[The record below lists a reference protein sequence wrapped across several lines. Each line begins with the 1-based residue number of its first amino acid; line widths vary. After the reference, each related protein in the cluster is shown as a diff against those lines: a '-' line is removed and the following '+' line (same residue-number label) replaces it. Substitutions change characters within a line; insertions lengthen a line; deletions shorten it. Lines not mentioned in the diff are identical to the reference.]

1 MTTEYISGYL
11 EAVSRVKDILTP
23 YVGGT
28 NQFFAISKD
37 KGKSTVENLI
47 IHLHSYLAYN
57 IQVKADLVDK
67 LSIEPIANWQD
78 NLAELI
84 KDWTCDSELESF
96 RGRNG
101 TLLSKYLVK
110 FLLKDFF
117 RDQSVEVYRLLPH
130 WGDWPWGDHMSE
142 EFLFETEE
150 KIFIMHLG
158 ESS

>member
-1 MTTEYISGYL
+1 
-11 EAVSRVKDILTP
+11 
-23 YVGGT
+23 
-28 NQFFAISKD
+28 
-37 KGKSTVENLI
+37 VENLI
-47 IHLHSYLAYN
+47 THLHSYLTYN
-57 IQVKADLVDK
+57 IQIKADLLDK

-84 KDWTCDSELESF
+84 KDWTCDSALESF

-101 TLLSKYLVK
+101 TPLSEYLVK

-117 RDQSVEVYRLLPH
+117 RNQSVEVYRLLPH